1 MIKRGE
7 NMILTNGMIKE
18 NLKGYSNKNTKINR
32 EIKKGNLIKIINGL
46 YETDSSVKGYLLAGS
61 IYGPSYLSFDF
72 ALSYYGL
79 IPEKVTAFT
88 SATCNKKK
96 KKKYNNQFGTYL
108 YRDVPTKVYP
118 IGIKIIEEGS
128 YSYQIA
134 TPEKALCD
142 KLYTLQP
149 LKNMKELENILFN
162 DLRIAQDEFDKL
174 NLHEIEEISNF
185 YNSTNVNLLYR
196 YRYCKKLHE
205 K

>member
-1 MIKRGE
+1 
-7 NMILTNGMIKE
+7 MILTNNMIKE
-18 NLKGYSNKNTKINR
+18 NLKEYSNKNTKICR

-46 YETDSSVKGYLLAGS
+46 YETDSSVNGYLLAGS

-72 ALSYYGL
+72 ALYYYGL

-96 KKKYNNQFGTYL
+96 KKIYNNKFGTYM
-108 YRDVPTKVYP
+108 YRDVPVKVYP
-118 IGIKIIEEGS
+118 LGINLVEEGN

-149 LKNMKELENILFN
+149 LKSMKNLENVLFN
-162 DLRIAQDEFDKL
+162 DLRIDIDEFNKL
-174 NLHEIEEISNF
+174 NLQDIKEISGS

-196 YRYCKKLHE
+196 YIKRRRKE
-205 K
+205 NE

>member
-1 MIKRGE
+1 
-7 NMILTNGMIKE
+7 MILTNGMIKE
-18 NLKGYSNKNTKINR
+18 NLKEYSNKNTKINR

-196 YRYCKKLHE
+196 YMRRKE
-205 K
+205 NE

>member
-1 MIKRGE
+1 MIVTTQQ
-7 NMILTNGMIKE
+7 LKE
-18 NLKGYSNKNTKINR
+18 QYANYSNPIAKINR
-32 EIKKGNLIKIINGL
+32 DVIQGKLFPLVKGI
-46 YETDSSVKGYLLAGS
+46 YETNPNTNGSRLAQF

-196 YRYCKKLHE
+196 YMRRKE
-205 K
+205 NE

>member
-1 MIKRGE
+1 
-7 NMILTNGMIKE
+7 MILTNNMIKE
-18 NLKGYSNKNTKINR
+18 NLKEYSNPNTKICR
-32 EIKKGNLIKIINGL
+32 EIKKGKLIKIINGL
-46 YETDSSVKGYLLAGS
+46 YETDPSVNGYLLAGS

-88 SATCNKKK
+88 SATCSKKRK
-96 KKKYNNQFGTYL
+96 KVYNNQFGTYL
-108 YRDVPTKVYP
+108 YRDVPEKVYP
-118 IGIKIIEEGS
+118 LGIKLVEEGN

-142 KLYTLQP
+142 KLYTLSP
-149 LKNMKELENILFN
+149 LKNMKELENVLFN
-162 DLRIAQDEFDKL
+162 DLRIDMDEFNKL
-174 NLHEIEEISNF
+174 NLKDIEEISNS

-196 YRYCKKLHE
+196 YMRRMVE